1 MGTCSSVNGI
11 RFLERLL
18 INTPGV
24 GSGCGNQTLHRRR
37 KRMHMQAI
45 SPPRGHRNS
54 PSRPR
59 HTHLYCTCT
68 HAAPPRCPGRAEV
81 PAFPLRPESSVP
93 EAREALGSPR
103 GLGPTL
109 IETHGRALL
118 RRLVLSRLQRECS
131 PPALACGSA
140 NAEGSSYHHHASLPL
155 PSLSAHTHAFHI
167 AYRPHVH
174 CIFSFTTHGAFF
186 APATAAIDL

>member
-1 MGTCSSVNGI
+1 MGI
-11 RFLERLL
+11 RPSTDE
-18 INTPGV
+18 
-24 GSGCGNQTLHRRR
+24 GNA
-37 KRMHMQAI
+37 MHMQAI

-131 PPALACGSA
+131 PPALADPRTPRVPSTTTT
-140 NAEGSSYHHHASLPL
+140 PL
-155 PSLSAHTHAFHI
+155 FHSRPFLHIHTHSISHTG
-167 AYRPHVH
+167 RT
-174 CIFSFTTHGAFF
+174 FTVYFLSLF
-186 APATAAIDL
+186 AERS